1 LLYSQ
6 HFPYRRTLA
15 KVIVDSSRKWIQM
28 VQKAV
33 NRQKRG
39 IKVKINNS
47 VGRPPGVSGPQEVA
61 GGKTPSQ
68 PQVSTGGRAGDRVDI
83 TSLSSQ
89 LQALE
94 SKLSDVNV
102 VDSAR
107 VDAIK
112 QAISEGRFNVN
123 SEVVADRLIASVKE
137 YQLNQK
143 N

>member
-1 LLYSQ
+1 
-6 HFPYRRTLA
+6 
-15 KVIVDSSRKWIQM
+15 M
-28 VQKAV
+28 
-33 NRQKRG
+33 
-39 IKVKINNS
+39 KINNS
-47 VGRPPGVSGPQEVA
+47 VGRPQGVTSPQEIA
-61 GGKTPSQ
+61 GGKAPAQ
-68 PQVSTGGRAGDRVDI
+68 PQVSPRGTGDRVDI

-123 SEVVADRLIASVKE
+123 SEVVADKLIASVKE
-137 YQLNQK
+137 YLLNQK

>member
-1 LLYSQ
+1 
-6 HFPYRRTLA
+6 
-15 KVIVDSSRKWIQM
+15 M
-28 VQKAV
+28 
-33 NRQKRG
+33 
-39 IKVKINNS
+39 KINNS
-47 VGRPPGVSGPQEVA
+47 VGRPPGVTGPQDVTGA
-61 GGKTPSQ
+61 KTPAPSAA
-68 PQVSTGGRAGDRVDI
+68 PSKGTGDRVDI

-123 SEVVADRLIASVKE
+123 SDVVADRLIATVKE
-137 YQLNQK
+137 YLLSQK
-143 N
+143 S

>member
-1 LLYSQ
+1 
-6 HFPYRRTLA
+6 
-15 KVIVDSSRKWIQM
+15 M
-28 VQKAV
+28 
-33 NRQKRG
+33 
-39 IKVKINNS
+39 KINNS

-61 GGKTPSQ
+61 GGKKPSQ
-68 PQVSTGGRAGDRVDI
+68 PQFSTGGRTGDRVDI

-137 YQLNQK
+137 YLLNQK